1 MQREAA
7 EREAARRNDDAAAH
21 VSADRWFARE
31 REGGEW
37 SVVKVAGLAGAPV
50 APLRASIEAKPRP
63 QQPDEPVP
71 MFWARLGGG

>member
-7 EREAARRNDDAAAH
+7 EREAARRNEDSAH
-21 VSADRWFARE
+21 IGPDRWFARE
-31 REGGEW
+31 RERDEW
-37 SVVKVAGLAGAPV
+37 SVVKVAGLADATV
-50 APLRASIEAKPRP
+50 APLKCSIEAKPKP